1 MKRRKLKEKNRIKVK
16 NNEKQNVA
24 IIVDMKERKS
34 IKIFIPEE
42 ADIVDKEI
50 LQLQI
55 LAQKQREEMKRAYY
69 SVNSPIS
76 STINRSFSDLFKRFI
91 QLKTEKL
98 LNSKTV

>member
-1 MKRRKLKEKNRIKVK
+1 MKKRELKGKNRLKLK
-16 NNEKQNVA
+16 NNEKQNIA

-42 ADIVDKEI
+42 ADIVDNEI
-50 LQLQI
+50 MQLQI
-55 LAQKQREEMKRAYY
+55 LAQKQREEIKRAYY

-76 STINRSFSDLFKRFI
+76 STINRTFSDLFKRFI
-91 QLKTEKL
+91 QQKTGKL